1 MSFLRGAMMTAS
13 KSKVLSLSRASTLL
27 NNLCVSQQL
36 HRLPQKTEP
45 ALYTARLQRFS
56 SASTQEKPAVS
67 DPAEDKVNLTES
79 CVKRLGEIMV
89 KGEYLRIH
97 VEGGGCSGF
106 QYKFSV
112 DGNRNEDD
120 RVFEQ
125 GGVGI
130 IVDQDSL
137 EFLKGATVDF
147 SQELIRATFLVL
159 KNPQADHGC
168 SCGSSFSVKL

>member
-1 MSFLRGAMMTAS
+1 MSFVRGAMITAS
-13 KSKVLSLSRASTLL
+13 KSKVLNLARASTLL
-27 NNLCVSQQL
+27 CNHSVRQQL
-36 HRLPQKTEP
+36 HPLPQTALKP
-45 ALYTARLQRFS
+45 LYTPGLHGFS
-56 SASTQEKPAVS
+56 STSTSTSTQQRTAVS
-67 DPAEDKVNLTES
+67 DTVQLTES
-79 CVKRLGEIMV
+79 CVKRLEEIMG

-112 DGNRNEDD
+112 DNNKNEDD

-137 EFLKGATVDF
+137 EFVKGATVDF
-147 SQELIRATFLVL
+147 TQELIRSTFLVL
-159 KNPQADHGC
+159 QNPQADHGC

>member
-1 MSFLRGAMMTAS
+1 MSFVRGAMITAS
-13 KSKVLSLSRASTLL
+13 MSKMLRIARASALL
-27 NNLCVSQQL
+27 NNLSVNQQL
-36 HRLPQKTEP
+36 HRLPLN
-45 ALYTARLQRFS
+45 ATAGLQHFS
-56 SASTQEKPAVS
+56 SASAQEKTAVS
-67 DPAEDKVNLTES
+67 GPSEDNVHLTES
-79 CVKRLGEIMV
+79 CVKRLGEIME

-112 DGNRNEDD
+112 DSNRNEDD

-137 EFLKGATVDF
+137 EFVKGATVDF
-147 SQELIRATFLVL
+147 SQELIRSTFQVL

>member
-1 MSFLRGAMMTAS
+1 MSFAIGTMISAS
-13 KSKVLSLSRASTLL
+13 KSKVLSLARASTLL
-27 NNLCVSQQL
+27 NNTNVGQQL
-36 HRLPQKTEP
+36 HRLPQNP
-45 ALYTARLQRFS
+45 LPLYLTGTQRFS
-56 SASTQEKPAVS
+56 SAATQEKQTIS
-67 DPAEDKVNLTES
+67 EDKVNLTES

-112 DGNRNEDD
+112 DGNKNEDD

-137 EFLKGATVDF
+137 EFVKGATVDF
-147 SQELIRATFLVL
+147 SHELIRSAFLVL

>member
-1 MSFLRGAMMTAS
+1 MKVLELAMISAS
-13 KSKVLSLSRASTLL
+13 KSKVISLLRASALL
-27 NNLCVSQQL
+27 NRV
-36 HRLPQKTEP
+36 
-45 ALYTARLQRFS
+45 TARQSFPRTLQSPQLLS
-56 SASTQEKPAVS
+56 SSQMVAFCSTSTQLKPEDS
-67 DPAEDKVNLTES
+67 GPSEDKVNLTES
-79 CVKRLGEIMV
+79 CVKRLGEIME

-112 DGNRNEDD
+112 DSKRNEDD
-120 RVFEQ
+120 RVFEE

-130 IVDQDSL
+130 VVDQDSL
-137 EFLKGATVDF
+137 EFVKGATVDF

>member
-1 MSFLRGAMMTAS
+1 MITAS
-13 KSKVLSLSRASTLL
+13 KSKVLTLARASTLL
-27 NNLCVSQQL
+27 NNLNVSQQL
-36 HRLPQKTEP
+36 HRVPQPSLPH
-45 ALYTARLQRFS
+45 YTAGLRRLS
-56 SASTQEKPAVS
+56 SAASQEKPAVS
-67 DPAEDKVNLTES
+67 GPSEDRVHLTDS
-79 CVKRLGEIMV
+79 CVKRLGEIME

-112 DGNRNEDD
+112 VSDKTEDD
-120 RVFEQ
+120 RVFER

-137 EFLKGATVDF
+137 EFVKGSTVDF
-147 SQELIRATFLVL
+147 TQELIRSTFQVL

-168 SCGSSFSVKL
+168 SCGSSFSVKI